1 MKQMYLISSPKDDII
16 NRNCEAEYKSPSYL
30 SKILEKRIRNWL
42 QKFDESEGTKKYL

>member
-30 SKILEKRIRNWL
+30 SKILEKRIR
-42 QKFDESEGTKKYL
+42 Q